1 MQIPIKLLIERKSL
15 LNKALK
21 SFMKNEKTLAY
32 INFYAI
38 LGAISELC
46 RLDEKAASLVANKK
60 ISLGISVKDGPCGK
74 LVFDNGT
81 CTLKKDVKNV
91 DIKLPFSSCEKFNGM
106 IDGTV
111 TPIPSKGFTKIGF
124 LLKTFMP
131 LTDILSK
138 YLRPSEE
145 DLKNPEFFKINTY
158 LTFYVVSEAI
168 SQIANTDPIG
178 QVSASY
184 IVDGTVKLAIGDEL
198 CANIKAEN
206 HILTTS
212 HEKPDNFLSY
222 MIFENIELANNLFN
236 NRVNSVAC
244 VGLGKIKIGG
254 MISQVDNINRILDR
268 VSLYLA

>member
-1 MQIPIKLLIERKSL
+1 
-15 LNKALK
+15 
-21 SFMKNEKTLAY
+21 MKNAKTLAY

-38 LGAISELC
+38 FGALSELC
-46 RLDEKAASLVANKK
+46 RLDKEAAALVANKK
-60 ISLGISVKDGPCGK
+60 IALGFSVKDGPCGT

-81 CTLKKDVKNV
+81 CTLRDGVEKV

-124 LLKTFMP
+124 LTKNFIA
-131 LTDILSK
+131 LTDRLTK
-138 YLRPSEE
+138 YLRPSDE

-178 QVSASY
+178 KASASY
-184 IVDGTVKLAIGDEL
+184 IVDGVIKLAIGDEV

-212 HEKPDNFLSY
+212 HEKPESYLSY
-222 MIFENIELANNLFN
+222 MVFENIELANDLFN

-254 MISQVDNINRILDR
+254 MISQVDNVNRILDR